1 MKNDFLKILAD
12 EANLKAK
19 KLYNQ
24 LLEAYSKVATVR
36 QVYHYQLGYSP
47 AKLENLKYE
56 IKKVFDISDKEVAL
70 YVPGEDEDPQSHEP
84 VLQIN
89 GGSKT
94 IENVGG
100 RTADDIAKQLAEQNP
115 VLADLYNNPDAQE
128 GLKLRDEYPFLN
140 DPNCPN
146 EFKILV
152 ADKISAYKNYAAKH
166 AETLEAA
173 DAGEAEDKLF
183 ELAKETLGN
192 YEMNQE
198 AKEELDF
205 FRDTNGKI
213 LGKHPLLADLKLN
226 QDVNEMTEADL
237 VKARNN
243 GLKSVNKYKDA
254 EGKEHLY
261 DLHSKKLD
269 LVTGRLQKDFKM
281 EFDKK

>member
-1 MKNDFLKILAD
+1 MKNDFLKILAN

-24 LLEAYSKVATVR
+24 LLEEYSKVATVR

-47 AKLENLKYE
+47 TKLENLKYE
-56 IKKVFDISDKEVAL
+56 IKKVFLISDKEIAL
-70 YVPGEDEDPQSHEP
+70 YVPGEEEDQQKTDDTSKGGKDLGTPEP
-84 VLQIN
+84 
-89 GGSKT
+89 
-94 IENVGG
+94 
-100 RTADDIAKQLAEQNP
+100 TAEDIAKQLAEQNP
-115 VLADLYNNPDAQE
+115 VLADLMNNPDAQE

-140 DPNCPN
+140 DPKVPN
-146 EFKILV
+146 EFKVLV
-152 ADKISAYKNYAAKH
+152 ADKITAYKNYAAKH

-173 DAGEAEDKLF
+173 DAGEAEDKLY

-261 DLHSKKLD
+261 ELHSKKLD

>member
-1 MKNDFLKILAD
+1 MKNDFLKILAN

-24 LLEAYSKVATVR
+24 LLEEYSKVATVR

-47 AKLENLKYE
+47 TKLENLKYE
-56 IKKVFDISDKEVAL
+56 IKKVYQISDKEIAL
-70 YVPGEDEDPQSHEP
+70 FVPGEEEEDQQKSADTSKGGQTEATPEP
-84 VLQIN
+84 
-89 GGSKT
+89 
-94 IENVGG
+94 
-100 RTADDIAKQLAEQNP
+100 TAEEIAKQLAEQNP
-115 VLADLYNNPDAQE
+115 VLADLMNNPDAQE

-146 EFKILV
+146 EFKVLV

-173 DAGEAEDKLF
+173 DAGEAEDKLY

-198 AKEELDF
+198 AKAELDF

-261 DLHSKKLD
+261 ELHTKKLD

>member
-1 MKNDFLKILAD
+1 MKNDFLKILAN
-12 EANLKAK
+12 EANLKVK

-24 LLEAYSKVATVR
+24 LLEEYSKVATVR

-47 AKLENLKYE
+47 TKLENLKYE
-56 IKKVFDISDKEVAL
+56 IKKVFQISDKEIAL
-70 YVPGEDEDPQSHEP
+70 FAPGDEVEDQ
-84 VLQIN
+84 Q
-89 GGSKT
+89 K
-94 IENVGG
+94 
-100 RTADDIAKQLAEQNP
+100 ADDTSTDGQGQGAPEPTAEEIAKQLAEQNP
-115 VLADLYNNPDAQE
+115 VLADLMNNPDAQE

-146 EFKILV
+146 EFKVLV
-152 ADKISAYKNYAAKH
+152 ADKITAYKNYAAKH

-173 DAGEAEDKLF
+173 DAGEAEDKLY

-254 EGKEHLY
+254 EGKAHLY
-261 DLHSKKLD
+261 ELHSKKLD
-269 LVTGRLQKDFKM
+269 LVTARLQKDFKM

>member
-1 MKNDFLKILAD
+1 MKNDFLKILAN
-12 EANLKAK
+12 EANLKVK

-24 LLEAYSKVATVR
+24 LLEEYSKVATVR

-47 AKLENLKYE
+47 TKLENLKYE
-56 IKKVFDISDKEVAL
+56 IKKVYQISDKEIAL
-70 YVPGEDEDPQSHEP
+70 YVPGEEEEAAP
-84 VLQIN
+84 VLNIN
-89 GGSKT
+89 SGSKT
-94 IENVGG
+94 IENVGE
-100 RTADDIAKQLAEQNP
+100 RTAEDIAKQLAEQNP
-115 VLADLYNNPDAQE
+115 VLADLMNNPDAQE

-146 EFKILV
+146 EFKVLV

-173 DAGEAEDKLF
+173 DAGEAEDKLY

-243 GLKSVNKYKDA
+243 GLKSVNKYKEA

-261 DLHSKKLD
+261 ELHTKKLD
-269 LVTGRLQKDFKM
+269 LVTGRLVKDFKM

>member
-1 MKNDFLKILAD
+1 MKNDFLKILANK
-12 EANLKAK
+12 EELKDK

-24 LLEAYSKVATVR
+24 LLEEYSKVATVR

-47 AKLENLKYE
+47 TKLENLKYE
-56 IKKVFDISDKEVAL
+56 IKKVYQISDKEIAL
-70 YVPGEDEDPQSHEP
+70 YIPGEEVDDQ
-84 VLQIN
+84 QN
-89 GGSKT
+89 
-94 IENVGG
+94 
-100 RTADDIAKQLAEQNP
+100 ADDTSKGGKDLGAPEPTAEEIAKQLAEQNP
-115 VLADLYNNPDAQE
+115 VLADLMNNPDAQE

-146 EFKILV
+146 EFKVLV
-152 ADKISAYKNYAAKH
+152 SDKITAYKNYAAKH

-173 DAGEAEDKLF
+173 DAGEAEDKLY

-198 AKEELDF
+198 AKAELDF

-226 QDVNEMTEADL
+226 QDVNEMTEAEL
-237 VKARNN
+237 GKARNN
-243 GLKSVNKYKDA
+243 GLKSVNKYKDV

-261 DLHSKKLD
+261 DFHSQKLD
-269 LVTGRLQKDFKM
+269 LVTARLVKDFKM

>member
-1 MKNDFLKILAD
+1 MKNDFLKILAN

-24 LLEAYSKVATVR
+24 LLEEYSKVATVR

-47 AKLENLKYE
+47 TKLENLKYE
-56 IKKVFDISDKEVAL
+56 IKKVYQISDKEIAL
-70 YVPGEDEDPQSHEP
+70 YVPGDEEEDQQTDDTSTGGQDLGTPEP
-84 VLQIN
+84 
-89 GGSKT
+89 
-94 IENVGG
+94 
-100 RTADDIAKQLAEQNP
+100 TAEEIAKQLAEQNP
-115 VLADLYNNPDAQE
+115 VLAELLKNPDAQE

-152 ADKISAYKNYAAKH
+152 SDKISAYKNYAAKH

-173 DAGEAEDKLF
+173 DAGEAEDKLY

-198 AKEELDF
+198 AKAELDF

-226 QDVNEMTEADL
+226 QDVNEMTEAEL
-237 VKARNN
+237 VKARQN
-243 GLKSVNKYKDA
+243 GLKSVSKYKDDA
-254 EGKEHLY
+254 EKQHLY
-261 DLHSKKLD
+261 DFHSQKLD
-269 LVTGRLQKDFKM
+269 LVTARLVNDFKM

>member
-24 LLEAYSKVATVR
+24 LLEEYSKVATVR
-36 QVYHYQLGYSP
+36 QVYHYQLGYTP
-47 AKLENLKYE
+47 TKLENLKYE
-56 IKKVFDISDKEVAL
+56 IKKVYGISDKEIAL
-70 YVPGEDEDPQSHEP
+70 FVPGDEEEEIQAP
-84 VLQIN
+84 VIPIN
-89 GGSKT
+89 PV
-94 IENVGG
+94 IPN
-100 RTADDIAKQLAEQNP
+100 QLIPENP
-115 VLADLYNNPDAQE
+115 VLSELLKNPDAQE

-140 DPNCPN
+140 DPNVPN
-146 EFKILV
+146 EFKVLV
-152 ADKISAYKNYAAKH
+152 SDKITAYKNYAAKH

-173 DAGEAEDKLF
+173 DAGEAEDKLY

-198 AKEELDF
+198 AKAELDF

-226 QDVNEMTEADL
+226 QDVNEMTEAEL
-237 VKARNN
+237 VKARQN
-243 GLKSVNKYKDA
+243 GLKSVSKYKDDA
-254 EGKEHLY
+254 EKQHLY
-261 DLHSKKLD
+261 DFHSQKLD
-269 LVTGRLQKDFKM
+269 LVTARLVNDFKM

>member
-1 MKNDFLKILAD
+1 MKNDFLKILAN
-12 EANLKAK
+12 EANLKVK

-24 LLEAYSKVATVR
+24 LLEEYSKVATVR

-47 AKLENLKYE
+47 NKLENLKYE
-56 IKKVFDISDKEVAL
+56 IKKVYQISDKEIAL
-70 YVPGEDEDPQSHEP
+70 FVPGDEDEDQ
-84 VLQIN
+84 Q
-89 GGSKT
+89 K
-94 IENVGG
+94 
-100 RTADDIAKQLAEQNP
+100 ADDTSTGGKNSGAPEPTAEEIAKQLAEQNP
-115 VLADLYNNPDAQE
+115 VLAELLKNPDAQE

-146 EFKILV
+146 EFKVLV
-152 ADKISAYKNYAAKH
+152 ADKITAYKNYAAKH

-173 DAGEAEDKLF
+173 DAGEAEDKLY

-261 DLHSKKLD
+261 ELHSKKLD

>member
-1 MKNDFLKILAD
+1 MKNDFLKILAN

-24 LLEAYSKVATVR
+24 LLEEYSKVATVR

-47 AKLENLKYE
+47 TKLENLKYE
-56 IKKVFDISDKEVAL
+56 IKKVYQISDKEIAL
-70 YVPGEDEDPQSHEP
+70 FVPGEESDEP
-84 VLQIN
+84 VIDPKVL
-89 GGSKT
+89 T
-94 IENVGG
+94 PEEIEAAKIAHDAEVAA
-100 RTADDIAKQLAEQNP
+100 RTKIPENP
-115 VLADLYNNPDAQE
+115 VLAELLTNPDAQE

-146 EFKILV
+146 EFKVLV
-152 ADKISAYKNYAAKH
+152 ADKITAYKNYAAKH

-173 DAGEAEDKLF
+173 DAGEAEDKLY

-243 GLKSVNKYKDA
+243 GLKSVNKYTDA

-261 DLHSKKLD
+261 ELHSKKLD

>member
-1 MKNDFLKILAD
+1 MKNDFLKILAN

-24 LLEAYSKVATVR
+24 LLEEYSKVATVR

-47 AKLENLKYE
+47 TKLENLKYE
-56 IKKVFDISDKEVAL
+56 IKKVYQISDKEIAL
-70 YVPGEDEDPQSHEP
+70 YVPGEEEDQQKTDDTSKGGKDLGTLEP
-84 VLQIN
+84 
-89 GGSKT
+89 
-94 IENVGG
+94 
-100 RTADDIAKQLAEQNP
+100 TAEDIAKQLAEQNP
-115 VLADLYNNPDAQE
+115 VLADLMNNPDAQE

-140 DPNCPN
+140 DPKVPN
-146 EFKILV
+146 EFKVLV
-152 ADKISAYKNYAAKH
+152 ADKITAYKNYAAKH

-173 DAGEAEDKLF
+173 DAGEAEDKLY

-198 AKEELDF
+198 AKAELDF

-226 QDVNEMTEADL
+226 QDVNEMTEAEL
-237 VKARNN
+237 VKARQN
-243 GLKSVNKYKDA
+243 GLKSVSKYKDDA
-254 EGKEHLY
+254 EKQRLY
-261 DLHSKKLD
+261 DFHSQKLD
-269 LVTGRLQKDFKM
+269 LVTARLQKDFKM

>member
-1 MKNDFLKILAD
+1 MKNDFLKILAN
-12 EANLKAK
+12 EANLKVK

-24 LLEAYSKVATVR
+24 LLEEYSKVATLR
-36 QVYHYQLGYSP
+36 QVYHYNLGYTP
-47 AKLENLKYE
+47 NKLENLKYE
-56 IKKVFDISDKEVAL
+56 IKKVYQISDKEIAL
-70 YVPGEDEDPQSHEP
+70 YVPGDEEEGQQKADETLTGGQDLGTPEP
-84 VLQIN
+84 
-89 GGSKT
+89 
-94 IENVGG
+94 
-100 RTADDIAKQLAEQNP
+100 TAEDIAKQLAEQNP
-115 VLADLYNNPDAQE
+115 VLADLMNNPDAQE

-152 ADKISAYKNYAAKH
+152 SDKISAYKNYAAKH

-173 DAGEAEDKLF
+173 DAGEAEDKLY

-261 DLHSKKLD
+261 ELHSKKLD

>member
-1 MKNDFLKILAD
+1 MKNDFLKILAN
-12 EANLKAK
+12 EANLKVK

-24 LLEAYSKVATVR
+24 LLEEYSKVATLR
-36 QVYHYQLGYSP
+36 QVYHYNLGYTP
-47 AKLENLKYE
+47 NKLENLKYE
-56 IKKVFDISDKEVAL
+56 IKKVYQISDKEIAL
-70 YVPGEDEDPQSHEP
+70 YVPGDEDDIQQNVDDTSKEGKDGGTPEP
-84 VLQIN
+84 
-89 GGSKT
+89 
-94 IENVGG
+94 
-100 RTADDIAKQLAEQNP
+100 TAEEIAKQLAEQNP
-115 VLADLYNNPDAQE
+115 VLAELLTNPDAQE

-146 EFKILV
+146 EFKVLV
-152 ADKISAYKNYAAKH
+152 ADKITAYKNYAAKH

-173 DAGEAEDKLF
+173 DAGEAEDKLY

-261 DLHSKKLD
+261 ELHSKKLD
-269 LVTGRLQKDFKM
+269 LVTARLQKDFKM

>member
-1 MKNDFLKILAD
+1 MKNDFLKILAN
-12 EANLKAK
+12 EANLKVK

-24 LLEAYSKVATVR
+24 LLEEYSKVATLR
-36 QVYHYQLGYSP
+36 QVYHYNLGYTP
-47 AKLENLKYE
+47 NKLENLKYE
-56 IKKVFDISDKEVAL
+56 IKKVYGISDKEIAL
-70 YVPGEDEDPQSHEP
+70 YAPGDETDEPGIDPKALTAEE
-84 VLQIN
+84 
-89 GGSKT
+89 
-94 IENVGG
+94 IEAAKIAHDAEVAA
-100 RTADDIAKQLAEQNP
+100 RTKGPENP
-115 VLADLYNNPDAQE
+115 VLAELLTNPDAQE

-146 EFKILV
+146 EFKVLV
-152 ADKISAYKNYAAKH
+152 ADKITAYKNYAAKH

-173 DAGEAEDKLF
+173 DAGEAEDKLY

-261 DLHSKKLD
+261 ELHSKKLD

>member
-1 MKNDFLKILAD
+1 MKNNFLKILAN
-12 EANLKAK
+12 EANLKVK

-24 LLEAYSKVATVR
+24 LLEEYSKVATVR

-47 AKLENLKYE
+47 NKLENLKYE
-56 IKKVFDISDKEVAL
+56 IKKVYQISDKEIAL
-70 YVPGEDEDPQSHEP
+70 YVPGDEDEDQQKTDDGSIGGKDSGAPEP
-84 VLQIN
+84 
-89 GGSKT
+89 
-94 IENVGG
+94 
-100 RTADDIAKQLAEQNP
+100 TAEDIAKQLAEQNP
-115 VLADLYNNPDAQE
+115 VLAELLKNPDAQE

-146 EFKILV
+146 EFYVLVGKKI
-152 ADKISAYKNYAAKH
+152 AAFKNYAAKH

-173 DAGEAEDKLF
+173 DAGEAEDKLY

-226 QDVNEMTEADL
+226 QDVNEMTEAQL
-237 VKARNN
+237 VKARANA
-243 GLKSVNKYKDA
+243 LKSVNLYK
-254 EGKEHLY
+254 GKEDKQNLY
-261 DLHSKKLD
+261 DFHSKKLD
-269 LVTGRLQKDFKM
+269 LVTGRLVKDFKM

>member
-1 MKNDFLKILAD
+1 MKNDFLKILAN

-24 LLEAYSKVATVR
+24 LLEEYSKVATVR

-47 AKLENLKYE
+47 NKLENLKYE
-56 IKKVFDISDKEVAL
+56 IKKVYQISDKEIAL
-70 YVPGEDEDPQSHEP
+70 YVPGDEDEDQQKADDTSTGGKNSGTLEP
-84 VLQIN
+84 
-89 GGSKT
+89 
-94 IENVGG
+94 
-100 RTADDIAKQLAEQNP
+100 TAEDIAKQLAEQNP
-115 VLADLYNNPDAQE
+115 VLADLMNNPDAQE

-140 DPNCPN
+140 DPKVPN
-146 EFKILV
+146 EFKVLV
-152 ADKISAYKNYAAKH
+152 ADKITAYKNYAAKH

-173 DAGEAEDKLF
+173 DAGEAEDKLY

-198 AKEELDF
+198 AKAELDF
-205 FRDTNGKI
+205 FRDSKGKI

-261 DLHSKKLD
+261 ELHSKKLD

>member
-1 MKNDFLKILAD
+1 MKNDFLKILAS

-24 LLEAYSKVATVR
+24 LLEEYSKVATVR

-47 AKLENLKYE
+47 TKLENLKYE
-56 IKKVFDISDKEVAL
+56 IKKVYLISDKEIAL
-70 YVPGEDEDPQSHEP
+70 YTPGDEEDIQ
-84 VLQIN
+84 QN
-89 GGSKT
+89 
-94 IENVGG
+94 
-100 RTADDIAKQLAEQNP
+100 ADDASKGGIGDGTPEPTAEEIAKQLAEQNP
-115 VLADLYNNPDAQE
+115 VLAELLKNPDAQE

-152 ADKISAYKNYAAKH
+152 ADKISAYKSYAAKH

-173 DAGEAEDKLF
+173 DAGEAEDKLY

-198 AKEELDF
+198 AKAELDF
-205 FRDTNGKI
+205 FRDSNGKI

-226 QDVNEMTEADL
+226 QDVNDMSEAVL
-237 VKARNN
+237 LKTRNN
-243 GLKSVNKYKDA
+243 GLKSVNLYKGK

-261 DLHSKKLD
+261 DFHTKKLD
-269 LVTGRLQKDFKM
+269 LVTGRLEKDFKM